1 MRRSSVWLVGL
12 LLFAFIFKLFYGIF
26 DCVASVC
33 ESFSFDLGFYP
44 FEKVIVNTYRDCF
57 LLSHWLLPFVAV
69 RCTAIH
75 KLVAVVMYYS
85 VVGCRR

>member
-1 MRRSSVWLVGL
+1 MLSRLVGL
-12 LLFAFIFKLFYGIF
+12 SLFVFIYKPLYGIF
-26 DCVASVC
+26 ERMASVC
-33 ESFSFDLGFYP
+33 ESFSLDLAFYP
-44 FEKVIVNTYRDCF
+44 FEKVIVNTYRDCS

-75 KLVAVVMYYS
+75 KLVAVVVYYS